1 MNSILKYII
10 KIVGTAAFSLMFLV
24 SLNKA
29 SLACDLLGI
38 NIGGDKSEIEKYFG
52 TIEIDE
58 EADEANETKL
68 SDITIVSTSTDIF
81 CPDID
86 LGNSIMHAFIVDDKI
101 AGVSIEVVNDTN
113 NEESKKQL
121 LYNYVIGN
129 YGGIDNSSSPTWTGY
144 KTWSIGNRE
153 IIYTKIYHRKN
164 FLIEELQ
171 ITNPA
176 YMSYLIDN
184 EPNDEPDD
192 E

>member
-38 NIGGDKSEIEKYFG
+38 NIGGNKSEIEKYFG

-58 EADEANETKL
+58 ENEEEL
-68 SDITIVSTSTDIF
+68 GDITTVSMGVDLL
-81 CPDID
+81 CPNAN
-86 LGNSIMHAFIVDDKI
+86 LGNSIMHAFIVNDKI
-101 AGVSIEVVNDTN
+101 AGISIEVLNGTN

-121 LYNYVIGN
+121 LYNYVTSN
-129 YGGIDNSSSPTWTGY
+129 YGSIENSSSPNWTGY
-144 KTWSIGNRE
+144 KTWSIGGRE
-153 IIYTKIYHRKN
+153 IVYGKTYYRKK

-171 ITNPA
+171 VSNA
-176 YMSYLIDN
+176 EYMSYLTDN
-184 EPNDEPDD
+184 EPNDE
-192 E
+192 

>member
-1 MNSILKYII
+1 MNSILKYIM
-10 KIVGTAAFSLMFLV
+10 KIVGTAALSLMFLAG
-24 SLNKA
+24 LNKA

-58 EADEANETKL
+58 EADEGNETKL
-68 SDITIVSTSTDIF
+68 SDITTVSMGVDLL
-81 CPDID
+81 CPNAN
-86 LGNSIMHAFIVDDKI
+86 LGNSIMHAFIVNDKI
-101 AGVSIEVVNDTN
+101 AGVSIEVVNGTN

-129 YGGIDNSSSPTWTGY
+129 YGGIDNSSSPNWTGH
-144 KTWSIGNRE
+144 KTWSIGGRE
-153 IIYTKIYHRKN
+153 IMYYKMYYRKK

-171 ITNPA
+171 VTNA
-176 YMSYLIDN
+176 EYKSYLIDN
-184 EPNDEPDD
+184 EPNE